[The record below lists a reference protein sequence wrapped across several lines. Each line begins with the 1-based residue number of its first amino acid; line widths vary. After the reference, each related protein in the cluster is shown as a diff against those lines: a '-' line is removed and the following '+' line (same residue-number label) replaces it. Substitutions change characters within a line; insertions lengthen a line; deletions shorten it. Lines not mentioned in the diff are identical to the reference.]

1 MDRSRIP
8 KASLLYKPQM
18 KKAAV
23 TITAAKGVL
32 REAQREVSL
41 SKLEKLKLF
50 YGNYDFT
57 HSVSPYASRP
67 TV

>member
-1 MDRSRIP
+1 
-8 KASLLYKPQM
+8 M